1 MTSQQG
7 APDVQTAANPAGAT
21 TKPMTFDVSLS
32 SPYYRFGGVEAIAK
46 AAQVADQAGYYAVC
60 MGEHLVTPG
69 DPPPYSAG
77 PVYYDFFVLTSY
89 LAALTSRLRFI
100 AAVSIVPLRHPVLQ
114 AKLWATLDQ
123 VSKGRTIFGI
133 GLGITEIDQESV
145 NAPFT
150 FKERG
155 AVTDE
160 YIKAMKEL
168 WTEPLPKFSGKYVS
182 FDDIEFEPKCYQK
195 PHVPIWV
202 TGAGGPAS
210 MRRAAALAD
219 GWITNKHAPDEL
231 PERITQMKAGME
243 ANGRDSSNLV
253 VGIGLGVGPEG
264 GSAARHMFQKY
275 FPDEPA
281 DTPAKAIDLI
291 GYYRDLGVN
300 HISLRFT
307 WETPAEFMTK
317 MEWFASEV
325 MPTFA

>member
-1 MTSQQG
+1 MSTQEVVSEAGSGSQ
-7 APDVQTAANPAGAT
+7 AVERR
-21 TKPMTFDVSLS
+21 MTFDVSLS
-32 SPYYRFGGVEAIAK
+32 SPYYRFGGVDAIAR
-46 AAQVADQAGYYAVC
+46 AAELADQAGYYAVT

-77 PVYYDFFVLTSY
+77 PVYYDFFVLTSH
-89 LAALTSRLRFI
+89 LAALTRRLRFI

-123 VSKGRTIFGI
+123 VSKGRVIFGV

-145 NAPFT
+145 NVPFA
-150 FKERG
+150 FRERG

-160 YIKAMKEL
+160 YISAMKAL
-168 WTEPLPKFSGKYVS
+168 WTQRLPKFSGQYVH
-182 FDDIEFEPKCYQK
+182 FDDIEFEPKCYQQ

-210 MRRAAALAD
+210 MRRAARIAD
-219 GWITNKHAPDEL
+219 GWITNKHAPEEL
-231 PERITQMKAGME
+231 PERIAQIRDGMR
-243 ANGRDSSNLV
+243 ANGRDPSGLV

-264 GSAARHMFQKY
+264 GSAAKHMFQKY

-281 DTPAKAIDLI
+281 DTPEKAIDLI
-291 GYYRDLGVN
+291 GSYRNRGVN
-300 HISLRFT
+300 HISLRFA
-307 WETPAEFMTK
+307 WETPAEFMSK

-325 MPTFA
+325 MPSFA